1 MLGCYSKE
9 TEIEVLEVTKTVQTF
24 SNDICFLNDLC
35 QVLKI
40 AATIFNR
47 NIEIVNCGL
56 LNLERNIQY
65 RVYKI
70 RLANEFLVTS
80 YIHSFALKKCNQNCL
95 A

>member
-40 AATIFNR
+40 AATIF
-47 NIEIVNCGL
+47 
-56 LNLERNIQY
+56 
-65 RVYKI
+65 
-70 RLANEFLVTS
+70 
-80 YIHSFALKKCNQNCL
+80 
-95 A
+95 